1 MKVEWQKIGEAS
13 DSNWS
18 VRVGEIKVEKD
29 SGGAEAKVYSF
40 SLGEKSVAVSV
51 TEDGKLKRVIINES
65 EVVEENES
73 VVKQKANTLVFD
85 YEGQKV
91 TLNEGEIEVE
101 KKPNGMKSLKVIKS
115 EARTFSLKQAEL
127 NSAAPRP

>member
-1 MKVEWQKIGEAS
+1 MKLEWQKVSEAS
-13 DSNWS
+13 EGNWS
-18 VRVGEIKVEKD
+18 VGVGEIRVETD
-29 SGGAEAKVYSF
+29 RGGAKVKVYRF
-40 SLGEKSVAVSV
+40 SLGKMSVAISV
-51 TEDGKLKRVIINES
+51 TDDGKLKRVIINES

-115 EARTFSLKQAEL
+115 EARTFSLKQA
-127 NSAAPRP
+127 S